1 MVHCTERRLSL
12 HFLLSSSTRVCPD
25 RSPPGAV
32 SSEKRLSLPWCC
44 WGGEGGRLIGN
55 SRGGPGSSLSLFT
68 PRPAVLT
75 YPLPSPLPPVWVPPV
90 LSFSRPVENPAGTS
104 HVTQSH
110 HWPPHAAYPPPPQ
123 LHHSCLHH
131 LLRWPQFAPLQ
142 PPLPSFS
149 SSDILGSPPTPGP
162 LYEFFPLPGARPL
175 VSSCLVIEAFALT
188 FF

>member
-68 PRPAVLT
+68 PRPAILT

-90 LSFSRPVENPAGTS
+90 LSFSRPVENPQELPMS
-104 HVTQSH
+104 LRVTTG
-110 HWPPHAAYPPPPQ
+110 
-123 LHHSCLHH
+123 
-131 LLRWPQFAPLQ
+131 LLTLRTPQ
-142 PPLPSFS
+142 PPSCTIPAFTTFCAGPSLLLSNRPCLLVLPQ
-149 SSDILGSPPTPGP
+149 
-162 LYEFFPLPGARPL
+162 
-175 VSSCLVIEAFALT
+175 T
-188 FF
+188 F